1 MDKNGTSDPF
11 VRLEYLPSP
20 PKIHYDESMK
30 IRGNSSAGRRD
41 RLGRSKGGHTADDDE
56 STLTAMSRS
65 VEGAVNTAVQP
76 ALNAVN
82 AIDEKFAV
90 TQTGKQV
97 VQSIKDVQMVRKIS
111 SGVRNLVGD
120 ILTVLAILYSPYCTV
135 LAILHCTSHTVLAI
149 LHCTHHTVLAILH
162 CTRHTALYSPY
173 CTRHTALYLPY
184 CTRHTA
190 LYSPYCTHH
199 TVFTILHLLYLY
211 HTPFT
216 ILALP
221 YPYTRCEMRPPTYT
235 T

>member
-20 PKIHYDESMK
+20 PKIHYDDSMK

-41 RLGRSKGGHTADDDE
+41 RLGRSKGDHAADDDE

-120 ILTVLAILYSPYCTV
+120 IL
-135 LAILHCTSHTVLAI
+135 
-149 LHCTHHTVLAILH
+149 H

-173 CTRHTALYLPY
+173 CTRHTALTILY

-190 LYSPYCTHH
+190 LAILHCTRHTVLAIRHSPYCT
-199 TVFTILHLLYLY
+199 VLIILHSPYCTVLAILHCTR
-211 HTPFT
+211 HTAPHLSLSHTLHYNRST
-216 ILALP
+216 I
-221 YPYTRCEMRPPTYT
+221 PPILGAR
-235 T
+235 